1 MNSWI
6 AALCQV
12 SLLFAMPVMQN
23 GNFVT
28 IKCGGT
34 ELELLMKIFYMT
46 SNALKARLALKKKSG
61 NKQLSISQLKKI
73 LSFARMADI
82 LGVTL
87 P

>member
-12 SLLFAMPVMQN
+12 SLLFAMPVIQN
-23 GNFVT
+23 GNFVI

-34 ELELLMKIFYMT
+34 ALELLMKIFYMT
-46 SNALKARLALKKKSG
+46 SNVLKARSALKKKSG
-61 NKQLSISQLKKI
+61 NKQLSIRQLKKI
-73 LSFARMADI
+73 LSFARTADI
-82 LGVTL
+82 LGAAL